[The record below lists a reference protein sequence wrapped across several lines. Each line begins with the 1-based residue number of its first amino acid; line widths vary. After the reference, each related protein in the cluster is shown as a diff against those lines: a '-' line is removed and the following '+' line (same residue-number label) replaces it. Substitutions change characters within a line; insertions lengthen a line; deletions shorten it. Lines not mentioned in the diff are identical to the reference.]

1 MKAQTL
7 YQYIL
12 TVYSECEDLHIENP
26 YDDVTT
32 IRFGVMQTIVDNM
45 EAYGSDEI
53 YSEDILKI
61 IYDEYIKYWI
71 KNNVKDSIKPDVNEQ
86 CYFFLRELLNLV
98 HNILTNHNRLW
109 YNTYGYICIHN

>member
-12 TVYSECEDLHIENP
+12 TIYSEIEDYHIENP
-26 YDDVTT
+26 YDDATT
-32 IRFGVMQTIVDNM
+32 IKFGMMQKIVHNM
-45 EAYGSDEI
+45 ESYGINEI

-71 KNNVKDSIKPDVNEQ
+71 KNEVADSLMDDVNEQ
-86 CYFFLRELLNLV
+86 CYFFLRGLLNLV
-98 HNILTNHNRLW
+98 HNILTNHNLLW